1 MLYIMYLNDD
11 NVSEWLVFP
20 GFRKFSPEQAIES
33 NGHKGEGEQLSLVEV
48 DDGLHLL
55 FPRFLHLFEV
65 FHKESEGEDAGEAE
79 SKEKARSHFVRP
91 FAIEPEC
98 DKEEDEIGN
107 GFVELSRVSGKVFSE
122 FFEDEAPS
130 AVCLLTHDFGV
141 HQIAQSYAT
150 RCDGCGNGDVVD
162 HSEEWHFGFAHIE
175 P

>member
-1 MLYIMYLNDD
+1 M
-11 NVSEWLVFP
+11 
-20 GFRKFSPEQAIES
+20 K
-33 NGHKGEGEQLSLVEV
+33 GEQLSLVEV
-48 DDGLHLL
+48 NDGLHLL

-79 SKEKARSHFVRP
+79 SEEVARSHFVWP

-107 GFVELSRVSGKVFSE
+107 GFVELSRVSGEAFSE
-122 FFEDEAPS
+122 FFKDEAPS

-150 RCDGCGNGDVVD
+150 RCDGCGNGDVIE
-162 HSEEWHFGFAHIE
+162 HSEEWYFGFAHIE